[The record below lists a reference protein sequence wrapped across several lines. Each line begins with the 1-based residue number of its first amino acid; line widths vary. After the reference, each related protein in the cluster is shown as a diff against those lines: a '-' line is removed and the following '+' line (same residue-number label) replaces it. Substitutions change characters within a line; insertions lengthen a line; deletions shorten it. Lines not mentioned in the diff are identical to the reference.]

1 MSSVVSETQ
10 TRQPSQNAWDGG
22 DVGYV
27 WGQCDPKKKGVMSTQ
42 GNISK
47 TAPYRAAA
55 ILRTDGRE
63 LATIKSFTIVRASAS
78 FMLVSLVR

>member
-10 TRQPSQNAWDGG
+10 IRQPFQNTWDGG

-27 WGQCDPKKKGVMSTQ
+27 WGQYGPKKKGVMSTQ
-42 GNISK
+42 GNITK

-55 ILRTDGRE
+55 ILRTGGSQQ
-63 LATIKSFTIVRASAS
+63 LSSFTIVRASAS

>member
-42 GNISK
+42 GNITK
-47 TAPYRAAA
+47 TVPYGGSDTYGRA
-55 ILRTDGRE
+55 G
-63 LATIKSFTIVRASAS
+63 VGNY
-78 FMLVSLVR
+78 